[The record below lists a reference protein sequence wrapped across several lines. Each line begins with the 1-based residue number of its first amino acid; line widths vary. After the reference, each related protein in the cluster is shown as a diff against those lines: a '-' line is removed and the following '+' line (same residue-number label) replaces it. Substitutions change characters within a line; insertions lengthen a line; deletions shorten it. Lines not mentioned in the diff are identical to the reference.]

1 MKYLFN
7 FVALMLT
14 VVSVAGAA
22 GISNS
27 TLHNLQTAYNGES
40 NARAKY
46 LEFAKKAEQEGY
58 GQVASLFRAAAAAEQ
73 IHRTCEA
80 SVIKEMA
87 ATPRAKIALPPIKST
102 QQNLE
107 DSASKGEAYER
118 DTMYPQFIRQA
129 RTDGNNRAA
138 QCFTYA
144 QAAEAEH
151 FNLFKAA
158 ARDLAQMKG
167 AAGTY
172 YVCTEGGYTME
183 RLDVSKCPGGKHLEL
198 K

>member
-22 GISNS
+22 ANSNS

-46 LEFAKKAEQEGY
+46 LKFAKKAEQEGY

-80 SVIKEMA
+80 SVIKEMD
-87 ATPRAKIALPPIKST
+87 ATPQAKIALPPIKST
-102 QQNLE
+102 KQNLE

-118 DTMYPQFIRQA
+118 DTMYPQFIKQA
-129 RTDGNNRAA
+129 RTAA
-138 QCFTYA
+138 TIAPRNAFPMPKPPRQSISTCSMLPLVTSP
-144 QAAEAEH
+144 
-151 FNLFKAA
+151 
-158 ARDLAQMKG
+158 R
-167 AAGTY
+167 
-172 YVCTEGGYTME
+172 
-183 RLDVSKCPGGKHLEL
+183 
-198 K
+198 

>member
-14 VVSVAGAA
+14 VVFVAGAA
-22 GISNS
+22 ATSNG

-80 SVIKEMA
+80 SVMNEMG
-87 ATPRAKIALPPIKST
+87 ATPQAKVALPPIKST
-102 QQNLE
+102 KQNLE

-129 RTDGNNRAA
+129 RTDNNNRAA
-138 QCFTYA
+138 QCFSYA
-144 QAAEAEH
+144 QAAEAQH
-151 FNLFKAA
+151 FNLFNAA
-158 ARDLAQMKG
+158 ARDLSQTKG
-167 AAGTY
+167 SAASY
-172 YVCTEGGYTME
+172 YVCTEGGYTMA
-183 RLDVSKCPGGKHLEL
+183 RLDVSKCPDGRYL
-198 K
+198 KVK

>member
-1 MKYLFN
+1 
-7 FVALMLT
+7 MLT
-14 VVSVAGAA
+14 VVFVAEAA
-22 GISNS
+22 AISNS

-80 SVIKEMA
+80 SVIKEIG
-87 ATPRAKIALPPIKST
+87 ATPQAKIALPPVTST
-102 QQNLE
+102 KQNLE

-138 QCFTYA
+138 QCFIYA

-151 FNLFKAA
+151 FNLFNAA

-167 AAGTY
+167 DAVTY
-172 YVCTEGGYTME
+172 YVCTEGGYTMA
-183 RLDVSKCPGGKHLEL
+183 RLDVSKCPDGRYL
-198 K
+198 KVK